1 MSIAPFTPKPLS
13 EFETDVRMASL
24 HMALNFVSL
33 EDDAMFDA
41 ADVVVVAEVFRKFL
55 MGLPIA
61 SEG

>member
-13 EFETDVRMASL
+13 EFETDVRMPAL

-33 EDDAMFDA
+33 EDDALFDA